1 MNGTSTWPSE
11 QMEDI
16 AGETVVA
23 CVILA
28 LSFIVGMPGN
38 LMVIWTIL
46 RHVKK
51 RSHTVVLILHLAVA
65 DLLVLVTLP
74 LWIYSLVRS
83 WVFGE
88 AVCKAMVYIINSCMY
103 SSVFFITVMSI
114 ERFIAVRYPFTSIN
128 WKKKKLLNKLL
139 LVLWILAFIFS
150 IPVIPTQVLEKEED
164 KEQCLFREYSST
176 SEEVVF
182 LLLETMVGFVVP
194 FAILVI
200 CYGCLWKRITQM
212 TFKFKQNSMV
222 LIISVVI
229 VFALCWIP
237 HHMCNI
243 LSLMAIILERW
254 HADMAEGVESV
265 RANMAF
271 VTGALVFISSTVN
284 PLLYVFAARSFR
296 SSLRDTGV
304 RKLFRHISSSATGD
318 GTKELSFISKRQASP
333 CEPSTNCRTESEILL
348 DVP

>member
-1 MNGTSTWPSE
+1 MSPSE

-16 AGETVVA
+16 PGETVAA

-65 DLLVLVTLP
+65 DLLVLITLP
-74 LWIYSLVRS
+74 LWIYSFVRS

-88 AVCKAMVYIINSCMY
+88 VVCKAMVYIINSCMY

-139 LVLWILAFIFS
+139 LVLWTLAFIFS
-150 IPVIPTQVLEKEED
+150 IPVIPTQVLEKVKD

-176 SEEVVF
+176 SEEVAF

-194 FAILVI
+194 FVILVV

-243 LSLMAIILERW
+243 LSLMAIILESW
-254 HADMAEGVESV
+254 HADMADGMESV

-296 SSLRDTGV
+296 SSLRDTGM
-304 RKLFRHISSSATGD
+304 RKLFHHISSSATGE

-333 CEPSTNCRTESEILL
+333 CEPTF
-348 DVP
+348 